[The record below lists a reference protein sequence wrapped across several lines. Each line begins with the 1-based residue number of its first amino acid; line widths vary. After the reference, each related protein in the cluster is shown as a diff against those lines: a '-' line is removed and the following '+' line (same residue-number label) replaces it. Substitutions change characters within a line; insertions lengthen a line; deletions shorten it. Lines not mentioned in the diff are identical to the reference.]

1 MALETELVSLNQRP
15 VHLLVRTEDP
25 EGHGGLWRPHE
36 NHPEVCFYD
45 GRWGLRA
52 AVILVIVPPW
62 DLKGAFLIPYEM
74 SWVLSSSP
82 MGTHGCSHPLW
93 ELKSAIF
100 IPRGTSSPMGLH
112 RCSLYRPSPHSTSW
126 YSYTPPWNITGY
138 PCGPVVQVTTGV
150 SSSWGYRALSVVS
163 TWTFLTSLGA
173 MLLGCRFKRPT

>member
-1 MALETELVSLNQRP
+1 MVFGGHMRITLN
-15 VHLLVRTEDP
+15 
-25 EGHGGLWRPHE
+25 
-36 NHPEVCFYD
+36 VCLYD

-52 AVILVIVPPW
+52 AVILVIIPPW

-82 MGTHGCSHPLW
+82 MGTHGCSHLLW
-93 ELKSAIF
+93 DLKGALLIPPWHFKSAIF
-100 IPRGTSSPMGLH
+100 IPHGTSSPMGLH
-112 RCSLYRPSPHSTSW
+112 RCSLYCPSPHSTSW
-126 YSYTPPWNITGY
+126 YSYTPPWNITDY

-173 MLLGCRFKRPT
+173 MLLVCRFKRQT